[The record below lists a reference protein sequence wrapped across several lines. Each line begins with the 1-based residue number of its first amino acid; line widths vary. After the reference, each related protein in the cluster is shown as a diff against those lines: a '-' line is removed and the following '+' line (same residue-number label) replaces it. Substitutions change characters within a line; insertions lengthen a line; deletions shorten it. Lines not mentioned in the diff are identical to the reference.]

1 MESIVS
7 LLSVVWMGI
16 VCAVSPC
23 PLATNIAAVSLLA
36 REAGRPSRVLWGG
49 LFYALG
55 RTVTCV
61 GLAVAILF
69 GLTAAP
75 TLSQALQKYMGLAL
89 GPILIVVGAV
99 LLDLVGLPKIGPRID
114 LGRLGSRFSRAGV
127 VGAFALGLVF
137 ALVLCPPSAAVYFG
151 GLLPLAEGAG
161 HPIIYPLVFGLM
173 TALPVVAVA
182 IACSLGVKGRGAAFA
197 TAQRFDGILRKGTG
211 GIILAL
217 GLWKTIPLLMPM

>member
-23 PLATNIAAVSLLA
+23 PLATNIAAVSFLA
-36 REAGRPSRVLWGG
+36 REAGRPTRVLWGG

-61 GLAVAILF
+61 GLAVSILF
-69 GLTAAP
+69 GLAAAP
-75 TLSQALQKYMGLAL
+75 TLSQVLQKYMGLAL

-114 LGRLGSRFSRAGV
+114 LGRLGSRFARAGV

-151 GLLPLAEGAG
+151 GLLPLAESAG
-161 HPIIYPLVFGLM
+161 HPILYPFVFGLM
-173 TALPVVAVA
+173 TALPVVAVTV
-182 IACSLGVKGRGAAFA
+182 ACAFGLKGLGAAFM

-211 GIILAL
+211 VVILML
-217 GLWKTIPLLMPM
+217 GLWKAILLLMPM